1 MDVMFQPGFLG
12 TRAPLFMDIVS
23 VIVALLPFLIYG
35 AIMLA
40 KKKNYTAHEKVQKLL
55 FIVSVL
61 VVGFFEYGV
70 RMEGGYKNLMEG
82 TSVSHD
88 YLLYVLIFHIIIS
101 VITLFLWIIT
111 LYRGNRYKRQATLP
125 GLYSQSHKKDG
136 QRTFVGIILTML
148 TGAWVYML
156 LFVF

>member
-1 MDVMFQPGFLG
+1 
-12 TRAPLFMDIVS
+12 
-23 VIVALLPFLIYG
+23 
-35 AIMLA
+35 
-40 KKKNYTAHEKVQKLL
+40 VQKLL

-82 TSVSHD
+82 SSVSHD
-88 YLLYVLIFHIIIS
+88 YLLYVLIFHIMIS
-101 VITLFLWIIT
+101 VVTLVLWIIT
-111 LYRGNRYKRQATLP
+111 LYRGNRDKKQSTLP
-125 GLYSQSHKKDG
+125 GRYSASHKKDG